1 VSHIF
6 YVLCLCWCW
15 RNVVQKMYFLWYFE
29 IMTVYCWRCI
39 CGYIYTWE
47 LWPMACEKH
56 CRSPRYLSGLLA
68 KIHTSRYRSN
78 VHIGRS
84 ETYRHQVVDVAKY
97 WVEIGRSNHA
107 AYLVTGTVEVL
118 APTNY
123 QVLVLVL
130 NLYWRLWTQATA
142 FMSTSLWRTL
152 NHLNHLIFT
161 ILINSCQVIKSN

>member
-1 VSHIF
+1 
-6 YVLCLCWCW
+6 
-15 RNVVQKMYFLWYFE
+15 
-29 IMTVYCWRCI
+29 
-39 CGYIYTWE
+39 
-47 LWPMACEKH
+47 MACEKH

-130 NLYWRLWTQATA
+130 KIMDAGYCLYVHI
-142 FMSTSLWRTL
+142 FMK
-152 NHLNHLIFT
+152 N
-161 ILINSCQVIKSN
+161 IKSLKPFNFYNSNQLMPSN